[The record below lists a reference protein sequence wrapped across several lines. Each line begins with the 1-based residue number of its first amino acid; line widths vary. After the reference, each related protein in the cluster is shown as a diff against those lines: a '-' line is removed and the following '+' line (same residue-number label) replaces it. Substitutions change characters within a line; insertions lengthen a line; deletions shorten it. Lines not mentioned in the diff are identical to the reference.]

1 MSNMPCWSSY
11 SGARRDQLTIG
22 LACGKKPFMRTIPIK
37 GMFTERKL
45 LGKVKPRFLD
55 QALGGIAVESIWQL
69 RREFSYALRDTG
81 LVKLNEDIVV
91 PRGRLEEL
99 LTFTGKLQ
107 KKHNM
112 PVACFGH
119 AGDGNIY
126 VNVMLDDQTI
136 GHEKRRMAVLDELFA

>member
-1 MSNMPCWSSY
+1 M
-11 SGARRDQLTIG
+11 
-22 LACGKKPFMRTIPIK
+22 
-37 GMFTERKL
+37 
-45 LGKVKPRFLD
+45 
-55 QALGGIAVESIWQL
+55 ESIWQL

-99 LTFTGKLQ
+99 LAFTGKLQ

-119 AGDGNIY
+119 AGDGNIH
-126 VNVMLDDQTI
+126 VNVMLDDQIT
-136 GHEKRRMAVLDELFA
+136 GHEKDGWRYWMNCLPGWSRTMA